1 MCCDC
6 MYVHSFLF
14 ELLFLLEL
22 ILQIKMLSEDSW

>member
-1 MCCDC
+1 MCCDY